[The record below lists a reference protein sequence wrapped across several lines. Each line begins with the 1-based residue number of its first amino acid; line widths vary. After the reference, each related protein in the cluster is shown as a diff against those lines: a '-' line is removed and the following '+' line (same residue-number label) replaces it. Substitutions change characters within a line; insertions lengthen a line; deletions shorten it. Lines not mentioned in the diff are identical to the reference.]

1 MGAKEKIAAFLRE
14 KLGDDVF
21 TPDIIEGLNELD
33 IDDAP
38 DGNDDGNTPDN
49 EGGDEVDI
57 DAKIEAAINDALE
70 KSNAEW
76 SERYRKTFFGEKP
89 EQDPTPDKG
98 GTDFDMND
106 GHEPVT
112 LDDIFAESE

>member
-1 MGAKEKIAAFLRE
+1 VGAKEKIAAFLRE

-21 TPDIIEGLNELD
+21 TPEIIEGLNELD
-33 IDDAP
+33 IDDNHG
-38 DGNDDGNTPDN
+38 DNTPDN

-76 SERYRKTFFGEKP
+76 SERYRKTFFGEKVEQP
-89 EQDPTPDKG
+89 EPQPSDVD
-98 GTDFDMND
+98 D
-106 GHEPVT
+106 GEMESIT
-112 LDDIFAESE
+112 LDSIFNESE

>member
-21 TPDIIEGLNELD
+21 TPEVIEGLNELD
-33 IDDAP
+33 IDDETDTTNTDT
-38 DGNDDGNTPDN
+38 DGSD
-49 EGGDEVDI
+49 EGTGDDI

-76 SERYRKTFFGEKP
+76 SERYRQTFFGEKVEQPAP
-89 EQDPTPDKG
+89 EPTDV
-98 GTDFDMND
+98 DD
-106 GHEPVT
+106 GEMATIT
-112 LDDIFAESE
+112 LDDIFNESE